1 MENPMSFWQ
10 LIGRFKIEIPVI
22 QRDYA
27 QGRDNPRAIDVR
39 KKIVKKIVDSLMESD
54 KDVFFDFVYGRIDGE
69 VFIPFDGQQRL
80 TTLFLLHKYVFERC

>member
-1 MENPMSFWQ
+1 MENPMSFWR

-39 KKIVKKIVDSLMESD
+39 KKIVKKIVDSLIDSN
-54 KDVFFDFVYGRIDGE
+54 KDEFFD
-69 VFIPFDGQQRL
+69 RL
-80 TTLFLLHKYVFERC
+80 TTIGGKRNAISHLTEKYGNGHE